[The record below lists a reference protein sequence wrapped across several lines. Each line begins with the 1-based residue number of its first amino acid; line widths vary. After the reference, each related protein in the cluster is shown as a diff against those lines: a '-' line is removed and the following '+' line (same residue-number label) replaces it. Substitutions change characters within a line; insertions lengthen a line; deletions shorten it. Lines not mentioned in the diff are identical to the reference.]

1 MISVQKSIIKSTNK
15 VTTKKN
21 YQENSQGEKSMFLLA
36 IFK

>member
-15 VTTKKN
+15 ETIKKIN
-21 YQENSQGEKSMFLLA
+21 QENSQGEKSMFLLA